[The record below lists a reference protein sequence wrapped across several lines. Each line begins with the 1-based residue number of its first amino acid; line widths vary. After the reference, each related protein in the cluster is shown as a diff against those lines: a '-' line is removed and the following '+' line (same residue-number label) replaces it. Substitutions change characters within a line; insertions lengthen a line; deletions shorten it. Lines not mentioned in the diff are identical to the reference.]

1 MRFLF
6 SALRSLSQALGNDS
20 RFSSRKAE
28 LLVLLKLQTPESSPL
43 PTERPHYLPQGD
55 GVCKPRHA
63 APGKLRCQLFMG
75 RILGGRKAHAA
86 LQVPAPPLCPKSH
99 L

>member
-6 SALRSLSQALGNDS
+6 SVLRSLSQALGNDS

-28 LLVLLKLQTPESSPL
+28 LLVLLKLQTPERSPL
-43 PTERPHYLPQGD
+43 PTEPPHYLLHGD
-55 GVCKPRHA
+55 GVGKPRHA
-63 APGKLRCQLFMG
+63 VPGKLQCQLFMG
-75 RILGGRKAHAA
+75 RILGGGKAHAA